1 MGFTTNEP
9 RYNVFARDLLDIS
22 ATGTNDYLSSP
33 ISVFLLLTT
42 LLGSGGPKGNTK
54 VQIAEALE
62 LDDTKE
68 YQKLA
73 SRTFALLYHN
83 LTNEKIEGKQVISI
97 GNGMFLQNETKIK
110 PHFLTRMKNIFHN
123 DVFNVDF
130 TKAEDAR
137 KNINE
142 WVSNKT
148 SHLIPTVL
156 KEPLPPTT
164 LLGLINTLYFKGKWK
179 KPFSNH
185 STTEGE
191 FKPNNQPIIKIP
203 MMHIMDSIEYGLFPK
218 YKIHMIS
225 KSFMNPRFSFIVIL
239 PTEPGKLEYADNVLR
254 GEIKL
259 PHLVSKLESKQVA
272 LSLPKFR
279 LDFSIDLIE
288 TLKNMYITDL
298 FDSAKAD
305 LRGIT
310 DSKVHVQ
317 VLQHS
322 VALKVNEDG
331 VEAAAA
337 TVMGIGLRSARP
349 PPSIRFDVN
358 ESFICYVYDKILKTS
373 LFAGRIIKPV
383 PLTNNK

>member
-54 VQIAEALE
+54 VQIAEALG
-62 LDDTKE
+62 LDDVKE
-68 YQKLA
+68 DQKFA
-73 SRTFALLYHN
+73 SRIFALLYHN
-83 LTNEKIEGKQVISI
+83 LTDEKIEGKQI
-97 GNGMFLQNETKIK
+97 
-110 PHFLTRMKNIFHN
+110 
-123 DVFNVDF
+123 VDF
-130 TKAEDAR
+130 TKVEDAR

-148 SHLIPTVL
+148 CRLIPTVL
-156 KEPLPPTT
+156 EKPLPATT
-164 LLGLINTLYFKGKWK
+164 VLALINTLHFKGKWK
-179 KPFSNH
+179 KPFSNY
-185 STTEGE
+185 STTEGK
-191 FKPNNQPIIKIP
+191 FKPNNQSIIKIP
-203 MMHIMDSIEYGLFPK
+203 MMHITDSIDYGTFPK

-225 KSFMNPRFSFIVIL
+225 KSFMNSRFSFVVIL
-239 PTEPGKLEYADNVLR
+239 PTEPGKLKYVDKVLR
-254 GEIKL
+254 GDIKL
-259 PHLVSKLESKQVA
+259 PHLVSRLESKQVA
-272 LSLPKFR
+272 LSLPRFQ

-298 FDSAKAD
+298 FDSNEAN
-305 LRGIT
+305 LGGIT
-310 DSKVHVQ
+310 NAKIHVQ
-317 VLQHS
+317 VLQQS

-337 TVMGIGLRSARP
+337 TVMGIGFRSARP
-349 PPSIRFDVN
+349 PPSVRFDVN
-358 ESFICYVYDKILKTS
+358 ESFVCYVYDKILKTS
-373 LFAGRIIKPV
+373 LFAGRIIKPI